1 MADDFDN
8 EPKGHF
14 QDLKR
19 SIRSIQCIEGNSEC
33 LGEADGYALKILLSH
48 LVSTR
53 VGELCLERA

>member
-19 SIRSIQCIEGNSEC
+19 FIRSIQCIEGNPEC
-33 LGEADGYALKILLSH
+33 FGEANGYCDRQDCLWREYCLK
-48 LVSTR
+48 
-53 VGELCLERA
+53 EK